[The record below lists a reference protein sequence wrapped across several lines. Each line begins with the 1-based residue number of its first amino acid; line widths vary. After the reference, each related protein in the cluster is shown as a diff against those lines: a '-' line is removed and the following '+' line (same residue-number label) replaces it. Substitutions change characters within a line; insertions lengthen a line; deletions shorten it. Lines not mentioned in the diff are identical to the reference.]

1 MTSAIVKRFSS
12 RVQRQWNNS
21 RNDRR
26 VSSLVQQVKQNSPAA
41 EGAPVFIFNASTR
54 LSGLSLNAAFS
65 FLTGLSLKLGGVP
78 VVHLVCKAGLSRCV
92 LGTNKDNPEQEPPC
106 QECLRQS
113 SILYQEADVFWFDY
127 KADAGLECSLDGLE
141 LAELQNL
148 VYQDVPL
155 GELVLPTLR
164 WVLRRHHLKNDE
176 ATLYLYRQYI
186 LSAWSIA
193 RNFKELLEV
202 RTPRAILLFNGMFFP
217 EAVVRWIAQHQVKTI
232 PVITHE
238 VGLMPITAYFTTG
251 EATAY
256 PIDIPEDFVMSSEQN
271 RLLDDYLSQRF
282 KGNFSMAGVR
292 FWPEMSKIEPE
303 FWEKAASYKQIVPI
317 FTNVVFDTSQGHA
330 NVVFPHMFAWLD
342 TLLEIIKSHPETY
355 FVIRAHPDETRP
367 GKASR
372 ESVADWVQKNDV
384 QNIHNVRFVSSDE
397 YFSSYELIQRSKF
410 VLIYNSTI
418 GLEASL
424 LGAAVLSGGKARFTQ
439 IPTVHMPASIQE
451 FVQQAEDFLQA
462 DKIEV
467 PGEFQQNAR
476 RFLYYQIFRTSLPF
490 EQFLKED
497 EFWKGYVNLKDFGWQ
512 DLLPQHSE
520 TMQVIL
526 DGILNGRPFL
536 KKE

>member
-1 MTSAIVKRFSS
+1 MCIRDS
-12 RVQRQWNNS
+12 
-21 RNDRR
+21 
-26 VSSLVQQVKQNSPAA
+26 
-41 EGAPVFIFNASTR
+41 
-54 LSGLSLNAAFS
+54 
-65 FLTGLSLKLGGVP
+65 
-78 VVHLVCKAGLSRCV
+78 
-92 LGTNKDNPEQEPPC
+92 
-106 QECLRQS
+106 
-113 SILYQEADVFWFDY
+113 
-127 KADAGLECSLDGLE
+127 
-141 LAELQNL
+141 
-148 VYQDVPL
+148 QDVPL

-164 WVLRRHHLKNDE
+164 WVLRRHHLQNNE
-176 ATLYLYRQYI
+176 TTLYLYRQFI

-193 RNFKELLEV
+193 CNFKELLELK
-202 RTPRAILLFNGMFFP
+202 TPRAILLFNGMFYP
-217 EAVVRWIAQHQVKTI
+217 EAVVRWIAQHQNKVI

-238 VGLMPITAYFTTG
+238 VGLMPFTGYFTTG

-256 PIDIPEDFVMSSEQN
+256 PIDIPENFKMSAEQN
-271 RLLDDYLSQRF
+271 RLLDEYLSQRF

-303 FWEKAASYKQIVPI
+303 FWEKAASFKQIVPI

-342 TLLEIIKSHPETY
+342 TLLEIIKAHPETY

-372 ESVADWVQKNDV
+372 ESVADWVEKNKVKDLK
-384 QNIHNVRFVSSDE
+384 NVRFVSSDE

-439 IPTVHMPASIQE
+439 IPTVFIPTSIPE
-451 FVQQAEDFLQA
+451 FVQQAEEFLQCE
-462 DKIEV
+462 KIEI
-467 PGEFQQNAR
+467 PEEFQENAR

-497 EFWKGYVNLKDFGWQ
+497 VSWKGYVNLKEFKWQ
-512 DLLPQHSE
+512 ELLPDNSE

-526 DGILNGRPFL
+526 DGILNGRSFL

>member
-1 MTSAIVKRFSS
+1 MTSAIINRITS
-12 RVQRQWNNS
+12 RVRRQWNNS
-21 RNDRR
+21 RNDRMI
-26 VSSLVQQVKQNSPAA
+26 SSLVQQVKQNSPAA

-78 VVHLVCKAGLSRCV
+78 VVHLACKAGLSRCV
-92 LGTNKDNPEQEPPC
+92 LGTNKDDPAQEPPC
-106 QECLRQS
+106 QECLHQS
-113 SILYQEADVFWFDY
+113 SILYQEADVFWFEY
-127 KADAGLECSLDGLE
+127 KADAGLECSLDGLD
-141 LAELQNL
+141 LTELQNL

-202 RTPRAILLFNGMFFP
+202 KTPRAILLFNGMFYP
-217 EAVVRWIAQHQVKTI
+217 EAVVRWITQHQVKTI

-238 VGLMPITAYFTTG
+238 VGLMPFTGYFTTG

-256 PIDIPEDFVMSSEQN
+256 PIDIPENFVMSSKQN
-271 RLLDDYLSQRF
+271 GLLDDYLSQRF

-303 FWEKAASYKQIVPI
+303 FWEKAASFKQIVPI

-342 TLLEIIKSHPETY
+342 TLLEMIKSHPETY

-372 ESVADWVQKNDV
+372 ESVADWIKKNHV
-384 QNIHNVRFVSSDE
+384 ETLENVRFVNSDE

-424 LGAAVLSGGKARFTQ
+424 LDAAVLSGGKARFTQ
-439 IPTVHMPASIQE
+439 IPTVFMPTSIQE
-451 FVQQAEDFLQA
+451 FVEKTEDFLQA
-462 DKIEV
+462 NEIKI
-467 PGEFQQNAR
+467 PPEFKQNAR

-490 EQFLKED
+490 DQYLKED
-497 EFWKGYVNLKDFGWQ
+497 VDWKGYVNLKDFDWQ
-512 DLLPQHSE
+512 DLLPEHSE

>member
-1 MTSAIVKRFSS
+1 MTSAIVKRISY
-12 RVQRQWNNS
+12 RVRRQWNNS
-21 RNDRR
+21 RTDWMI
-26 VSSLVQQVKQNSPAA
+26 STLIQQVKQNSPAA

-54 LSGLSLNAAFS
+54 LRGISLNAAFS

-78 VVHLVCKAGLSRCV
+78 VIHLACKAGLSRCV
-92 LGTNKDNPEQEPPC
+92 LGTNKNDPQQEPPC
-106 QECLRQS
+106 QECLYQS
-113 SILYQEADVFWFDY
+113 SVLYQESDVFWFEY
-127 KADAGLECSLDGLE
+127 KADAGLECSLDE
-141 LAELQNL
+141 LSLGELQNL

-164 WVLRRHHLKNDE
+164 WVLRRHHLKNNE

-193 RNFKELLEV
+193 RNFKELLALK
-202 RTPRAILLFNGMFFP
+202 TPRAVLVFNGMFFP
-217 EAVVRWIAQHQVKTI
+217 EAVVRWIAQNQEKNL

-238 VGLMPITAYFTTG
+238 VGLMPFTGYFTTG

-256 PIDIPEDFVMSSEQN
+256 PIDIPDDFVMSSEQDQ
-271 RLLDDYLSQRF
+271 LLDDYLSQRF

-303 FWEKAASYKQIVPI
+303 FWEKAASFKQIVPV

-342 TLLEIIKSHPETY
+342 TLLEIIKAHPETY

-372 ESVADWVQKNDV
+372 ESVADWVIKNGV
-384 QNIHNVRFVSSDE
+384 EELKNVCFVSSDE
-397 YFSSYELIQRSKF
+397 YFSSYELIQHSKF

-439 IPTVHMPASIQE
+439 VPTVFMPGTIEE
-451 FVQQAEDFLQA
+451 FVQKTEEFLLAE
-462 DKIEV
+462 KIEV
-467 PGEFQQNAR
+467 PQEFKQNAR

-490 EQFLKED
+490 DHFLKD
-497 EFWKGYVNLKDFGWQ
+497 DGIWNGYVSLQDFSWS
-512 DLLPQHSE
+512 DLLPDNSP

-526 DGILNGRPFL
+526 DGILNGKPFL
-536 KKE
+536 KQE